1 MLDNGQT
8 YAILTSERQERKGF
22 IGGQTFRNKHLSK
35 HTAGP
40 LPNERIKLMS
50 QIIFNEETHTYE
62 YNGKVMRSVTDIASE
77 ICNINKSFFSAES
90 AAVGTDVHTELAR
103 LYDPKDSFSIDDS
116 KFEKTASIALWLKP
130 SPTFM
135 TEVIV
140 FNESRGYAGTI
151 DLLSIVGN
159 KVHEIVDFKTGSVNK
174 KYCTVQLSLYKL
186 ALESMGYDCTETRC
200 RVISPKG
207 ITKIEPLDWA
217 GVWDLAPSELEPT
230 DLVHELEQ
238 KLVELLPYYIE
249 YKEVEEAF
257 RIAVKEQLES
267 AGTTKYSGSAFD
279 VSYVGASTRTGLDTA
294 RLKAE
299 LPDVYQSYLKET
311 SVSPTVKLTSKKEN

>member
-1 MLDNGQT
+1 
-8 YAILTSERQERKGF
+8 
-22 IGGQTFRNKHLSK
+22 
-35 HTAGP
+35 
-40 LPNERIKLMS
+40 MS

-103 LYDPKDSFSIDDS
+103 LYDPKDSFSISDS

-207 ITKIEPLDWA
+207 ITLIKPASWEE
-217 GVWDLAPSELEPT
+217 VWDMAPSELISGT
-230 DLVHELEQ
+230 NLALVESRMAELQPYYEEYKKLEQEFRTAIQTELE
-238 KLVELLPYYIE
+238 LAGATRYSCEL
-249 YKEVEEAF
+249 
-257 RIAVKEQLES
+257 
-267 AGTTKYSGSAFD
+267 FD
-279 VSYVGASTRTGLDTA
+279 VSYVAPSVRVGLDTA

-299 LPDVYQSYLKET
+299 RPDIFEAYQKET
-311 SVSPTVKLTSKKEN
+311 NVSGSVKLTSKKEN

>member
-1 MLDNGQT
+1 M
-8 YAILTSERQERKGF
+8 A
-22 IGGQTFRNKHLSK
+22 NKIVYDDE
-35 HTAGP
+35 A
-40 LPNERIKLMS
+40 
-50 QIIFNEETHTYE
+50 HTYTRDGE
-62 YNGKVMRSVTDIASE
+62 VLKTVTGIASE
-77 ICNINKSFFSAES
+77 VCKINKDFFSAQ
-90 AAVGTDVHTELAR
+90 AAATGTDIHTELAR
-103 LYDPKDSFSIDDS
+103 YYDPKDSFGADD
-116 KFEKTASIALWLKP
+116 FTMEKAAQMALLLKRAP
-130 SPTFM
+130 SFL

-140 FNESRGYAGTI
+140 YNNEFGYAGTV

-159 KVHEIVDFKTGSVNK
+159 KVKMIVDFKSGRVNR

-186 ALESMGYDCTETRC
+186 ALEDMGYDCSEAVC
-200 RVISPKG
+200 RVISPAG
-207 ITKIEPLDWA
+207 ITNIEPLDWA

-230 DLVHELEQ
+230 DLVHELER
-238 KLVELLPYYIE
+238 KLALLLPYYIE

-267 AGTTKYSGSAFD
+267 AGATKYSGSAFD

-299 LPDVYQSYLKET
+299 LPDVYQSYIKET